1 MIGLFTITSESAIA
15 AGVRRI
21 EALTGPKAI
30 QYISEKV
37 SQYKNITEL
46 LKAKEPLKAVE
57 KLMEDK
63 NLLEKKI
70 EKMEARQLLI
80 TRDELLQKVERIHD
94 INFIGEIIE
103 VNNPESLK
111 KLSIDL
117 KSKLENYILVL
128 TSIIDGKAFVVIGID
143 ESVSNSKNLDAT
155 KLIKELVAPL
165 IKGGGGGQKTLAS
178 AGGQDISQLDN
189 VIRAVRQIL

>member
-1 MIGLFTITSESAIA
+1 
-15 AGVRRI
+15 
-21 EALTGPKAI
+21 
-30 QYISEKV
+30 
-37 SQYKNITEL
+37 
-46 LKAKEPLKAVE
+46 
-57 KLMEDK
+57 MEDK

-117 KSKLENYILVL
+117 KSKLDHYILVL
-128 TSIIDGKAFVVIGID
+128 ASIIDGKAFVVIGID
-143 ESVSNSKNLDAT
+143 ESISNSKNLDAT

-178 AGGQDISQLDN
+178 AGGQDISQLDK
-189 VIRAVRQIL
+189 VIRAVRQII

>member
-1 MIGLFTITSESAIA
+1 
-15 AGVRRI
+15 
-21 EALTGPKAI
+21 
-30 QYISEKV
+30 
-37 SQYKNITEL
+37 
-46 LKAKEPLKAVE
+46 
-57 KLMEDK
+57 MEDK

-80 TRDELLQKVERIHD
+80 TSDELLQKVESIHD

-128 TSIIDGKAFVVIGID
+128 TSIINGKAFVVIGID

>member
-1 MIGLFTITSESAIA
+1 
-15 AGVRRI
+15 
-21 EALTGPKAI
+21 
-30 QYISEKV
+30 
-37 SQYKNITEL
+37 
-46 LKAKEPLKAVE
+46 
-57 KLMEDK
+57 MEV
-63 NLLEKKI
+63 
-70 EKMEARQLLI
+70 RQLLI

-178 AGGQDISQLDN
+178 AGGQDISQLDK